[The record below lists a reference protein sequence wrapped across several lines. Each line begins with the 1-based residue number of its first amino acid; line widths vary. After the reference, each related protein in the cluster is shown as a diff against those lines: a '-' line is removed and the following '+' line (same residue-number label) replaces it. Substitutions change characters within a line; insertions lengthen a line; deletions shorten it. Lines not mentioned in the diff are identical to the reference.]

1 MEVKKYRFGKI
12 VKRLREGKNLSMS
25 ELAKQLGTTKSSINM
40 WENADVIPRE
50 AMLIKVADYF
60 NVSLDYL
67 FGLDYKDLQL
77 QRIQQLQKKTN
88 FRAEKLKRAIDRL
101 NEEDLTKLIKMFIAL
116 YGEKYEY
123 ILETEE
129 ENKKRLLEQ
138 FKNQQEDN

>member
-1 MEVKKYRFGKI
+1 MEIKKYRFGKT
-12 VKRLREGKNLSMS
+12 VKRLRESKNLSMS

-129 ENKKRLLEQ
+129 ENKKRVLEQ
-138 FKNQQEDN
+138 FKKQQEDN